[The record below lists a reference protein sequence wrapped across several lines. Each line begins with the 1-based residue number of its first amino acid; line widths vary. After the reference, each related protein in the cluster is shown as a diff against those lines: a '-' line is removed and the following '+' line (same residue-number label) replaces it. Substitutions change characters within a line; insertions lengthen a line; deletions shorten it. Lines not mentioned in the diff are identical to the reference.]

1 MRLARRGFILGG
13 AALLSGCATTAA
25 ANRQA
30 GVFTPLPNQPSALL
44 AQTPAP
50 RVAVAQEPQA
60 ITAQLNTTRL
70 LDPRGQVRP
79 ELMQRALAA
88 LDIHESKITRRDR
101 MYLVDFTKHSGEER
115 LYEVDLEGGQ
125 VTLMRT
131 CHGRGSDPAHSGYAQ
146 TFSNVPESYKSSVGA
161 YATAGASY
169 GAQQGPNVLLD
180 GLEYT
185 NNLARERAIIIHGA
199 DYADPGFLAREGK
212 LGRSYGCFS
221 VAHADLPRLRERMG
235 EGRLLFAWA

>member
-13 AALLSGCATTAA
+13 AALLSGCATAA
-25 ANRQA
+25 
-30 GVFTPLPNQPSALL
+30 
-44 AQTPAP
+44 AQTPSGFRTMAGLP
-50 RVAVAQEPQA
+50 VDPQLPSRPA
-60 ITAQLNTTRL
+60 ETITSQLNTTRP
-70 LDPRGQVRP
+70 LDPRGQIRT
-79 ELMQRALAA
+79 ELLERAVAA
-88 LDIHESKITRRDR
+88 LDIHDHRITRRDR
-101 MYLVDFTKHSGEER
+101 MYLVDFKKFSGDER
-115 LYEVDLEGGQ
+115 LYEVDLEGGA

-131 CHGRGSDPAHSGYAQ
+131 SHGKGSDPTHTGFATAFGN
-146 TFSNVPESYKSSVGA
+146 TPESHMSSVGA
-161 YATAGASY
+161 FVTAGANY

-199 DYADPGFLAREGK
+199 DYADPAFLAREGK

-221 VAHADLPRLRERMG
+221 VAHADLPALRERMG

>member
-13 AALLSGCATTAA
+13 AALLSGCATASATTQTAA
-25 ANRQA
+25 FR
-30 GVFTPLPNQPSALL
+30 PLPAAAQVPHITISQP
-44 AQTPAP
+44 P
-50 RVAVAQEPQA
+50 EA
-60 ITAQLNTTRL
+60 ITAELNTTRL
-70 LDPRGQVRP
+70 LDPRGQVRK
-79 ELMQRALAA
+79 ELMDRAMAA
-88 LDIHESKITRRDR
+88 LDIHKGKITQRDR
-101 MYLVDFTKHSGEER
+101 MYLVDFQKFSGDER
-115 LYEVDLEGGQ
+115 LYEVDLHGGA

-131 CHGRGSDPAHSGYAQ
+131 AHGRGSDPAHSGYARDFGN
-146 TFSNVPESYKSSVGA
+146 TPDSYMSSVGA
-161 YATAGASY
+161 FATAGAGF

-185 NNLARERAIIIHGA
+185 NDRARERAIIIHGA
-199 DYADPGFLAREGK
+199 DYADPAFLAREGK

>member
-13 AALLSGCATTAA
+13 VAMLSGCATAA
-25 ANRQA
+25 AQTA
-30 GVFTPLPNQPSALL
+30 SVQPLGTVTPGPQLPARP
-44 AQTPAP
+44 AQ
-50 RVAVAQEPQA
+50 V
-60 ITAQLNTTRL
+60 ITSHLNTTRP
-70 LDPRGQVRP
+70 LDPRSQVRK
-79 ELMQRALAA
+79 ELMDRAMAA
-88 LDIHESKITRRDR
+88 LDIHDHRITRRDR
-101 MYLVDFTKHSGEER
+101 MYLVDFKKFSGDER
-115 LYEVDLEGGQ
+115 LFEVDLEGGA

-131 CHGRGSDPAHSGYAQ
+131 SHGRGSDPAHTGFAVNFGNDPDSHM
-146 TFSNVPESYKSSVGA
+146 SSVGA
-161 YATAGASY
+161 FATAGASY

-199 DYADPGFLAREGK
+199 DYADPAFLAREGK

-221 VAHADLPRLRERMG
+221 VGHADLPALRERMG

>member
-13 AALLSGCATTAA
+13 AAMLSGCATAATQTAA
-25 ANRQA
+25 I
-30 GVFTPLPNQPSALL
+30 VSPVTVEPLV
-44 AQTPAP
+44 PARP
-50 RVAVAQEPQA
+50 PEI
-60 ITAQLNTTRL
+60 ITSQLNTTRP
-70 LDPRGQVRP
+70 LDPRGQVRK
-79 ELMQRALAA
+79 ELMERAMAA
-88 LDIHESKITRRDR
+88 LDIHQGKITKRDR
-101 MYLVDFTKHSGEER
+101 MYLVDFTKFSGDER
-115 LYEVDLEGGQ
+115 LYEVDLMGGA

-131 CHGRGSDPAHSGYAQ
+131 SHGRGSDPAHSGYA
-146 TFSNVPESYKSSVGA
+146 TSFGNTPDSYKSSVGS
-161 YATAGASY
+161 YATAGASW

-199 DYADPGFLAREGK
+199 DYADPAFLAREGK

-221 VAHADLPRLRERMG
+221 VAHADLPALRERMG